1 MNKLNIVR
9 LGKIEY
15 SSALEIQENLL
26 AMRQR
31 NEIEDT
37 LLLLEHPPVLTLGK
51 RGEYRNILLSR
62 EELLQRGVKVFE
74 VNRGGDVTYHGPGQ
88 LVGYPVLDLKER
100 NKSIKDYVYKI
111 EDIFISLLREEYGIE
126 ARRDEREYTGVWVG
140 NSKITAIG
148 VAVKKWVTMHG
159 FAFNVNTS
167 LEHFSWINPCGITD
181 RGVTSLQRLM
191 GTALDME
198 SMYELVIRYFCRV
211 FEYGTYERP
220 THEELMKKEETADV
234 PEKARMA

>member
-1 MNKLNIVR
+1 MDRLNIVK

-15 SSALEIQENLL
+15 SFALEIQESIL

-31 NEIEDT
+31 NQIEDT

-51 RGEYRNILLSR
+51 RGEYGNILLSR

-88 LVGYPVLDLKER
+88 LVGYPVVDLKNR

-181 RGVTSLQRLM
+181 RGVTSLQRLA
-191 GTALDME
+191 GTELDME
-198 SMYELVIRYFCRV
+198 SMYELVIKYFCRV
-211 FEYGTYERP
+211 FGYETLERP
-220 THEELMKKEETADV
+220 KLEELMKKEGVPDV
-234 PEKARMA
+234 SEKA

>member
-1 MNKLNIVR
+1 MDKLNIVK

-15 SSALEIQENLL
+15 SSALEIQESIL

-31 NEIEDT
+31 NQIEDT

-51 RGEYRNILLSR
+51 RGEYGNILLSR

-88 LVGYPVLDLKER
+88 LVGYPVVDLKNR

-181 RGVTSLQRLM
+181 RGVTSLQRLA
-191 GTALDME
+191 GTELDME
-198 SMYELVIRYFCRV
+198 SMYELVIKHFCRV
-211 FEYGTYERP
+211 FGYETLERP
-220 THEELMKKEETADV
+220 KLEELMKKEGVPDV
-234 PEKARMA
+234 SEKA